1 MKRDMT
7 ENEFDRDDEYEKD
20 QDELGTDGDYLE
32 EDESDS
38 YGYRDGDSDDDD
50 YGADMGRA
58 LGDAFEE
65 SD

>member
-32 EDESDS
+32 EDE
-38 YGYRDGDSDDDD
+38 RQ
-50 YGADMGRA
+50 RA
-58 LGDAFEE
+58 LLLTAR
-65 SD
+65 